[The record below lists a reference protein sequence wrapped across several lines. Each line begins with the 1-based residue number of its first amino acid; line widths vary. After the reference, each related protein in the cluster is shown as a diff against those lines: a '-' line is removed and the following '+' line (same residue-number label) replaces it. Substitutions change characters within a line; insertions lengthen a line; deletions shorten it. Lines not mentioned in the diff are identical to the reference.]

1 MRLEQPAGVTR
12 SKTRTDAERLP
23 THAVGLPDFP
33 SRPLFVYHERVLA
46 GLVRAGLEGVL
57 RPIAAR
63 ESPTT
68 WMMRRFRSLLKSSVC
83 GVATLLTATVA
94 VAQDDFI
101 RSADAPPRFQMLVY
115 VTGEVKKP
123 GEYLVSD
130 TADVASLVMMAGG
143 ATEFGSLS
151 DLTIRRGRGVAGFG
165 NPETPT
171 VERFDLERYLEA
183 KDGTAAPRL
192 NPGDVVHVPSN
203 AWFAWDRSF
212 SMIRDVAVIVTTVL
226 LYIRVVEQN

>member
-1 MRLEQPAGVTR
+1 MRFEQLAGMTR
-12 SKTRTDAERLP
+12 SKSSTHAERWC
-23 THAVGLPDFP
+23 DFP
-33 SRPLFVYHERVLA
+33 SQPLFVYHVWALA
-46 GLVRAGLEGVL
+46 GLVRTGLAGIL

-63 ESPTT
+63 ESLTA
-68 WMMRRFRSLLKSSVC
+68 WMTKLFRSFLKAAVC
-83 GVATLLTATVA
+83 GVATFLTATVA

-101 RSADAPPRFQMLVY
+101 RNADAPPRFQILVY

-151 DLTIRRGRGVAGFG
+151 DLTIRRGRGIAGFG
-165 NPETPT
+165 SPETPT
-171 VERFDLERYLEA
+171 VERFDLKRYLEA

-192 NPGDVVHVPSN
+192 NPGDVVHVPNN

>member
-1 MRLEQPAGVTR
+1 
-12 SKTRTDAERLP
+12 
-23 THAVGLPDFP
+23 
-33 SRPLFVYHERVLA
+33 
-46 GLVRAGLEGVL
+46 
-57 RPIAAR
+57 
-63 ESPTT
+63 
-68 WMMRRFRSLLKSSVC
+68 
-83 GVATLLTATVA
+83 
-94 VAQDDFI
+94 
-101 RSADAPPRFQMLVY
+101 MLVY